1 MPTNATDLITET
13 LSECAETLGDIV
25 PVVYERF
32 FELDA
37 QSAALMQHADEYM
50 QGRMLEQVFELVMSD
65 EPFGKEGFLDWEL
78 NNHLIAYQA
87 TPPMYEALFQALV
100 ETVKKGAPGSWSDAA
115 ETAWA
120 ERSEQVMKRVRL
132 FEPANA

>member
-78 NNHLIAYQA
+78 NNHLI
-87 TPPMYEALFQALV
+87 
-100 ETVKKGAPGSWSDAA
+100 
-115 ETAWA
+115 
-120 ERSEQVMKRVRL
+120 
-132 FEPANA
+132 